1 MEISK
6 IQASNLKMAN
16 TYEVNIKD
24 LQGGI
29 EKLKSDNNVLSD
41 IVESNNKAN
50 EETHGVIF
58 KTIASD
64 YQVLNEKLNDMNS
77 KITLLT
83 GNLGETRAK
92 IILLESTLEEVI
104 TEMAA
109 NIKIN
114 QIIIATLVVIII
126 IQLVVIFKMV
136 YR

>member
-64 YQVLNEKLNDMNS
+64 YQVLNDKLTDMNS
-77 KITLLT
+77 KINLLT

-92 IILLESTLEEVI
+92 VILLESTLEEVI
-104 TEMAA
+104 TEMAT

>member
-29 EKLKSDNNVLSD
+29 EKLKSDHNVLSD

-58 KTIASD
+58 KTIATD
-64 YQVLNEKLNDMNS
+64 YQVLNDKLTDMNS
-77 KITLLT
+77 KINLLT

>member
-58 KTIASD
+58 KTIATD
-64 YQVLNEKLNDMNS
+64 YQVLNDKLTDMNS
-77 KITLLT
+77 KINLLT

-92 IILLESTLEEVI
+92 VILLESTLEEVI

>member
-1 MEISK
+1 MEINKIPISK
-6 IQASNLKMAN
+6 ITM
-16 TYEVNIKD
+16 TDTHTMNIKELKD
-24 LQGGI
+24 DI
-29 EKLKSDNNVLSD
+29 ETIKSEHNVLSD

-58 KTIASD
+58 KTIATD
-64 YQVLNEKLNDMNS
+64 YQVLNDKLNDMNS

>member
-6 IQASNLKMAN
+6 IPVSKLKMSN
-16 TYEVNIKD
+16 TYQVDIKD

-29 EKLKSDNNVLSD
+29 DKLKTDHKSLSD
-41 IVESNNKAN
+41 TVESNNKDN

-58 KTIASD
+58 KTIAND
-64 YQVLNEKLNDMNS
+64 YQVLNEKLNDTNS

-92 IILLESTLEEVI
+92 VILLESTLEEVI

>member
-1 MEISK
+1 MEINKIPISK
-6 IQASNLKMAN
+6 ITM
-16 TYEVNIKD
+16 TDTHTMNIKELKD
-24 LQGGI
+24 DI
-29 EKLKSDNNVLSD
+29 ETIKSEHNVLSD
-41 IVESNNKAN
+41 TVESNNKAN
-50 EETHGVIF
+50 EETHGFIF
-58 KTIASD
+58 KTIATD

-114 QIIIATLVVIII
+114 QITIATLVVIII

>member
-1 MEISK
+1 MKTTEIPVGK
-6 IQASNLKMAN
+6 LKMAN
-16 TYEVNIKD
+16 TYAIDIKD

-29 EKLKSDNNVLSD
+29 ERVKSDHNVLSD

-58 KTIASD
+58 KTIDSD
-64 YQVLNEKLNDMNS
+64 YQVLNDKLTDMNS

-92 IILLESTLEEVI
+92 VILLESTLEEVI

>member
-92 IILLESTLEEVI
+92 VILLESTLEEVI

>member
-1 MEISK
+1 MKKTDK
-6 IQASNLKMAN
+6 ITAGIPIADVRMSAINLG
-16 TYEVNIKD
+16 D
-24 LQGGI
+24 I
-29 EKLKSDNNVLSD
+29 EKLKSDNNLLSN

-50 EETHGVIF
+50 EEAHDDLL
-58 KTIASD
+58 KTIAND
-64 YQVLNEKLNDMNS
+64 RIIMTEKLNDMNS

>member
-16 TYEVNIKD
+16 TYAVDIKD

-29 EKLKSDNNVLSD
+29 ERVKSDHNILSD

-58 KTIASD
+58 KTIAND

-92 IILLESTLEEVI
+92 VILLESTLEEVI

-109 NIKIN
+109 NIKVN

>member
-58 KTIASD
+58 KTIATD
-64 YQVLNEKLNDMNS
+64 YQVLNDKLNDMNS

>member
-16 TYEVNIKD
+16 TYAVDIKD

-29 EKLKSDNNVLSD
+29 DKLNSDHNVLSD
-41 IVESNNKAN
+41 IVESNNKTN

-58 KTIASD
+58 KTIAND

-92 IILLESTLEEVI
+92 VILLESTLEEVI

>member
-6 IQASNLKMAN
+6 IPVEKLKMAN

-64 YQVLNEKLNDMNS
+64 YQVLNDKLNDMNS

>member
-64 YQVLNEKLNDMNS
+64 YQVLNDKLTDMNS
-77 KITLLT
+77 KINLLT

-92 IILLESTLEEVI
+92 VILLESTLEEVI
-104 TEMAA
+104 NEMAA

>member
-1 MEISK
+1 MKTTEIPVGK
-6 IQASNLKMAN
+6 LKMSN
-16 TYEVNIKD
+16 TYTMDIKD
-24 LQGGI
+24 LQGSI
-29 EKLKSDNNVLSD
+29 EKVKSEHNVLSD
-41 IVESNNKAN
+41 IVESNSKAN
-50 EETHGVIF
+50 KEAHSDLL
-58 KTIASD
+58 KTIAND
-64 YQVLNEKLNDMNS
+64 RITVTEKLNDMNS
-77 KITLLT
+77 KINLLT

-92 IILLESTLEEVI
+92 VILLESTLEEVI

>member
-1 MEISK
+1 MKKTDK
-6 IQASNLKMAN
+6 IIAGIPIADVRMSAINL
-16 TYEVNIKD
+16 D
-24 LQGGI
+24 DI
-29 EKLKSDNNVLSD
+29 EKLKSDNNLLSN

-50 EETHGVIF
+50 EEAHDDLL
-58 KTIASD
+58 KTISND
-64 YQVLNEKLNDMNS
+64 RITVTEKLNDMNS
-77 KITLLT
+77 KINLLT

-92 IILLESTLEEVI
+92 VILLESTLEEVI

-114 QIIIATLVVIII
+114 QIIIASLVVIII

>member
-1 MEISK
+1 MKTTEIPVGK
-6 IQASNLKMAN
+6 LKMAN
-16 TYEVNIKD
+16 TYAVDIKD

-29 EKLKSDNNVLSD
+29 ERVKSDHNVLSD
-41 IVESNNKAN
+41 TVESNNKAN

-92 IILLESTLEEVI
+92 VILLESTLEEVI

-109 NIKIN
+109 NIKVN
-114 QIIIATLVVIII
+114 QIIIAALVIIII

>member
-1 MEISK
+1 MEINKIPISK
-6 IQASNLKMAN
+6 ITM
-16 TYEVNIKD
+16 TDTHTMNIKELKD
-24 LQGGI
+24 DI
-29 EKLKSDNNVLSD
+29 ETIKSEHNVLSD

-58 KTIASD
+58 KTIATD
-64 YQVLNEKLNDMNS
+64 YQVLNDKLTDMNS
-77 KITLLT
+77 KINLLT

>member
-1 MEISK
+1 MKTTEIPVGK
-6 IQASNLKMAN
+6 LKMAN

-29 EKLKSDNNVLSD
+29 EKVKSEHNVLSD

-50 EETHGVIF
+50 EETHDVIF

-64 YQVLNEKLNDMNS
+64 YQVLNDKLTDMNS
-77 KITLLT
+77 KINLLT

-92 IILLESTLEEVI
+92 VILLESTLEEVI

-109 NIKIN
+109 NIKVN

>member
-1 MEISK
+1 METSK
-6 IQASNLKMAN
+6 IPVGKLKMSN
-16 TYEVNIKD
+16 TYAMDIKD

-29 EKLKSDNNVLSD
+29 EKVKSEHNVLSD

-50 EETHGVIF
+50 EETHDVIF

-64 YQVLNEKLNDMNS
+64 YQVVNEKLNDMNS
-77 KITLLT
+77 KINLLT

-92 IILLESTLEEVI
+92 VILLESTLEEVI

>member
-58 KTIASD
+58 KTIATD
-64 YQVLNEKLNDMNS
+64 YQVLNDKLTDMNS
-77 KITLLT
+77 KINLLT
-83 GNLGETRAK
+83 GNLSETRAK

-104 TEMAA
+104 TEMAT

>member
-1 MEISK
+1 MKTTEIPVGK
-6 IQASNLKMAN
+6 LKMSNAY
-16 TYEVNIKD
+16 TMDIKD

-29 EKLKSDNNVLSD
+29 EKVKSDHNVLSD

-58 KTIASD
+58 KTIATD
-64 YQVLNEKLNDMNS
+64 YQVLNDKLTDMNS
-77 KITLLT
+77 KINLLT

-92 IILLESTLEEVI
+92 VILLESTLEEVI
-104 TEMAA
+104 NEMAA
-109 NIKIN
+109 NIKVN
-114 QIIIATLVVIII
+114 QIIIAALVIIII

>member
-1 MEISK
+1 MEISRIPVEKLK
-6 IQASNLKMAN
+6 IAN
-16 TYEVNIKD
+16 TYAIDIKD
-24 LQGGI
+24 LQDGI
-29 EKLKSDNNVLSD
+29 DKLNSDHKSLSD

-58 KTIASD
+58 KTIAND

-92 IILLESTLEEVI
+92 VILLESTLEEVI
-104 TEMAA
+104 NEMAA
-109 NIKIN
+109 NIKVN
-114 QIIIATLVVIII
+114 QIIIAALVVIII

>member
-1 MEISK
+1 MKTTEIPVGK
-6 IQASNLKMAN
+6 LKMAN
-16 TYEVNIKD
+16 TYAVDIKD

-92 IILLESTLEEVI
+92 VILLESTLEEVI
-104 TEMAA
+104 NEMAA
-109 NIKIN
+109 NIKVN
-114 QIIIATLVVIII
+114 QIIIAALVIII
-126 IQLVVIFKMV
+126 VIQLVVIFKMV

>member
-1 MEISK
+1 MKTTEIPVGK
-6 IQASNLKMAN
+6 LKMAN
-16 TYEVNIKD
+16 TYAVDIKD

-29 EKLKSDNNVLSD
+29 ERVKSDHNVLSD

-92 IILLESTLEEVI
+92 VILLESTLEEVI

-109 NIKIN
+109 NIKVN

>member
-1 MEISK
+1 MDTSK
-6 IQASNLKMAN
+6 IQVGKLKMAN

-50 EETHGVIF
+50 EEAHEVIF
-58 KTIASD
+58 KTIATD
-64 YQVLNEKLNDMNS
+64 YQVLNDKLNDMNS
-77 KITLLT
+77 KINLLT

-92 IILLESTLEEVI
+92 VILLESTLEEVI

-109 NIKIN
+109 NIKVN
-114 QIIIATLVVIII
+114 QIIIATLAVIII

>member
-1 MEISK
+1 MKTTEIPVGK
-6 IQASNLKMAN
+6 LKMAN
-16 TYEVNIKD
+16 TYAVDIKD

-29 EKLKSDNNVLSD
+29 EKVKSEHNVLSD

-50 EETHGVIF
+50 EEAHDDLL
-58 KTIASD
+58 KTIAND
-64 YQVLNEKLNDMNS
+64 RIIMTEKLNDMNS

-92 IILLESTLEEVI
+92 VILLESTLEEVI
-104 TEMAA
+104 TEIAA
-109 NIKIN
+109 NIKVN

>member
-1 MEISK
+1 MKTTEIPVSK
-6 IQASNLKMAN
+6 LKMAN
-16 TYEVNIKD
+16 TYAVDIKD

-29 EKLKSDNNVLSD
+29 DKLNSDHKSLSD
-41 IVESNNKAN
+41 IVESNNKSN

-64 YQVLNEKLNDMNS
+64 YQVLNDKLTDMNS
-77 KITLLT
+77 KINLLT

-92 IILLESTLEEVI
+92 VILLESTLEEVI

-114 QIIIATLVVIII
+114 QIIISTLVVIII

>member
-1 MEISK
+1 MEINKIPISK
-6 IQASNLKMAN
+6 ITM
-16 TYEVNIKD
+16 TDTHTMNIKELKD
-24 LQGGI
+24 DI
-29 EKLKSDNNVLSD
+29 ETIKSEHNVLSD

-58 KTIASD
+58 KTIATD
-64 YQVLNEKLNDMNS
+64 YQVLNDKLTDMNS
-77 KITLLT
+77 KINLLT

-92 IILLESTLEEVI
+92 VILLESTLEEVI

>member
-1 MEISK
+1 MEINKIPISK
-6 IQASNLKMAN
+6 ITMTD
-16 TYEVNIKD
+16 TYTMNIKELKD
-24 LQGGI
+24 DI
-29 EKLKSDNNVLSD
+29 ETIRSEHNVLSD

-58 KTIASD
+58 KTIATD
-64 YQVLNEKLNDMNS
+64 YQVLNDKLNDMNS

-92 IILLESTLEEVI
+92 VILLESTLEEVI
-104 TEMAA
+104 NEMAA